1 MIVRLDEVAT
11 FDEDGRV
18 DGMQFDSKQ
27 RRLQLWKEKKEAEEF
42 DRLIAKLK
50 QHKRYR
56 AWYTRHRDDP
66 VFQQRMRDHSRR
78 MRAKHGARRN
88 AAARAKRHEQAVE
101 IINTCQESGK
111 TFSLPFGYKKKR
123 TSKYCSRVCRNRVG
137 QRARVLR
144 RKGQACPPK

>member
-1 MIVRLDEVAT
+1 MIASFKEVAT
-11 FDEDGRV
+11 FDENGRV

-50 QHKRYR
+50 QHKNYR

-66 VFQQRMRDHSRR
+66 AFQQRMREHNRR

-88 AAARAKRHEQAVE
+88 AAAREKRQEHAVE
-101 IINTCQESGK
+101 VINTCQECGK

-137 QRARVLR
+137 QRASLLR
-144 RKGQACPPK
+144 RKLNTGY